1 MTTKIQNPA
10 PTAISR
16 GMTDER
22 LARRTAARPAS
33 TSRRLPGLARL
44 AMVLEILLGIGA
56 VGGGSLFILAP
67 DGHLMGL
74 PLKMLAERH
83 STPSS
88 CQGSC
93 SSPLSALPLSWR
105 P

>member
-74 PLKMLAERH
+74 PLKMWAG
-83 STPSS
+83 TPFPSFLGPGVLLFPFARVGPI
-88 CQGSC
+88 Q
-93 SSPLSALPLSWR
+93 A
-105 P
+105 